1 MRKINVGI
9 VGMGFVGP
17 IHMEALQR
25 LNCVNI
31 AIAEANR
38 EKAKKTAE
46 IFNVN
51 KYYSS
56 WEDMVND
63 PEIEVVHICAP
74 NNLHYDIAKTAIS
87 LGKHVVCDKPLTLN
101 IKQSEELVELARKK
115 NVVNAVTFNMA
126 YYPLVQQAK
135 SMVLQQELGR
145 INYVQGYYLQDW
157 LFYSTDYNWRVESK
171 YQGASRIVGDIG
183 VHCLHMIQ
191 EIIGQRIVEIYADF
205 NTFHKTRM
213 KPTTEVATYTEASAD
228 QEYHEIEVDT
238 EDQATLLL
246 KFDGGTKGVFI
257 GGQVFAGRKNRIG
270 WELYGSKMSLAWNGE
285 EPNQLWI
292 GNRSIANQILMKDIS
307 LVDKNV
313 GSLCNFAGGLQ
324 EGYSETWK
332 NLMSNIY
339 QAILDGK
346 PNNNYPTFED
356 GLSLQRVVDA
366 AVDSSRLKQWVSIT
380 Y

>member
-1 MRKINVGI
+1 MRTINAGI

-17 IHMEALQR
+17 IHMEALRR
-25 LNCVNI
+25 LNYVDI
-31 AIAEANR
+31 AIAEADS
-38 EKAKKTAE
+38 EKAKKVAE
-46 IFNVN
+46 LYSVK
-51 KYYSS
+51 KYYGR

-63 PEIEVVHICAP
+63 PQIEVIHICAP

-101 IKQSEELVELARKK
+101 LRQSEELVALARTKQ
-115 NVVNAVTFNMA
+115 VVNAVTFDMA
-126 YYPLVQQAK
+126 FYPLVQQAK
-135 SMVLQQELGR
+135 LTVLQQELGR
-145 INYVQGYYLQDW
+145 INYVQGHYLQDW
-157 LFYSTDYNWRVESK
+157 LFYNTDYNWRVESK

-191 EIIGQRIVEIYADF
+191 EVIGQRIVEIYADF

-213 KPTTEVATYTEASAD
+213 KPTTEVATYSEASAD
-228 QEYHEIEVDT
+228 QEYHEIEIDT

-246 KFDGGTKGVFI
+246 KYDGGTKGVFI

-270 WELYGSKMSLAWNGE
+270 WEIYGSKKSLGWNGE

-292 GNRSIANQILMKDIS
+292 GNRSGANQILMKDFS
-307 LVDKNV
+307 LVDQDI

-332 NLMSNIY
+332 NVMNNIY
-339 QAILDGK
+339 QTILDGK

-356 GLSLQRVVDA
+356 GLALQRVVEA
-366 AVDSSRLKQWVSIT
+366 AVESSKTNQWVSIK